1 MLDKGYVVLG
11 FIATVFI
18 LINMIIRFI
27 KYEDSKSKVKTV
39 ELIGYFISFIYTI
52 NSWWEFII

>member
-18 LINMIIRFI
+18 LIMMIRSFI
-27 KYEDSKSKVKTV
+27 KYEDSQSKGKTV
-39 ELIGYFISFIYTI
+39 ELVGYLISFIYTI